1 MTPLTRDELR
11 SRRAVRRQVDRH
23 QSHHVLLRIVAPAV
37 LVAAAIAAVVLAF
50 YGGDSATDAAAP
62 AGQLA
67 SPVPPSG
74 IAESPAPQ
82 RVVLARAG
90 QVEVVLPVPQK
101 QVTAV
106 LFHPIA
112 EVGAINMAP
121 AASVEHNV
129 ASDDGGEPGTA
140 GVDVGAPAGTT
151 VYSPVDGVIT
161 AVVPHRIGGRP
172 EGLEIVITPAGVPDA
187 AVRVSHIEP
196 GPDGIVPRVGTAVGA
211 GRTVIGRVRDLS
223 RSATFDLSRYTN
235 DAGNNVQV
243 DLMRQTTGP
252 GV

>member
-1 MTPLTRDELR
+1 MTPLTRDQLR
-11 SRRAVRRQVDRH
+11 SRRADRRQADRH
-23 QSHHVLLRIVAPAV
+23 DSHHVLLRVVAPAV
-37 LVAAAIAAVVLAF
+37 LVAAVIAAIVLAF
-50 YGGDSATDAAAP
+50 YGDSAADAGSAAGP
-62 AGQLA
+62 LA

-74 IAESPAPQ
+74 IAAAPAPQ

-90 QVEVVLPVPQK
+90 QVEVVLPVSEK

-112 EVGAINMAP
+112 EPGSINMVPAP
-121 AASVEHNV
+121 TVEHNV

-161 AVVPHRIGGRP
+161 AVVPHRIAGRP

-196 GPDGIVPRVGTAVGA
+196 GPDGIVPQVGTAVGA

-235 DAGNNVQV
+235 DAGDNVQV